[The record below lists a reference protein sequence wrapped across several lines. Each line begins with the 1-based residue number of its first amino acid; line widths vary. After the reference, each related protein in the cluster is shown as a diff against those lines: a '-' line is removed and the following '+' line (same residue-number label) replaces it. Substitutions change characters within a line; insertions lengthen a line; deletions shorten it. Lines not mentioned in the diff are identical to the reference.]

1 MSELTRAEWE
11 HTHQNFES
19 GWWGDCANT
28 YGEETK
34 QIAYARVMGLDP
46 GPWRAGNPWPVY
58 DLEGRSVIDVGG
70 GPVSMLL
77 KCTNLGLAVVL
88 DPCSYPE
95 WTVERYRAHGI
106 GIYRSPAEDVLSP
119 AAGEL
124 GVMYDEAW
132 CYNVLQHVHDPH
144 AIVEGMRQVARRVR
158 IFEWVETEAYLGHP
172 HTLHV
177 ADLEDWF
184 GGPGEMVVLDEQYQ
198 PVDPDRIGEARIDE
212 YRVEQFAWGGVF
224 PLP

>member
-58 DLEGRSVIDVGG
+58 DLEGRSVVDIGG

-77 KCTNLGLAVVL
+77 KCRNLAGALVV
-88 DPCSYPE
+88 DPCEYPA
-95 WTVERYRAHGI
+95 WTDHRYVMHGIQVERE
-106 GIYRSPAEDVLSP
+106 PAEDWLP
-119 AAGEL
+119 RAIEAGY
-124 GVMYDEAW
+124 VFDEAW

-177 ADLEDWF
+177 TDLERWF
-184 GGPGEMVVLDEQYQ
+184 GGPGETAILDEQYQ
-198 PVDPDRIGEARIDE
+198 PIADAAADPW
-212 YRVEQFAWGGVF
+212 RVEQLAWGGVF